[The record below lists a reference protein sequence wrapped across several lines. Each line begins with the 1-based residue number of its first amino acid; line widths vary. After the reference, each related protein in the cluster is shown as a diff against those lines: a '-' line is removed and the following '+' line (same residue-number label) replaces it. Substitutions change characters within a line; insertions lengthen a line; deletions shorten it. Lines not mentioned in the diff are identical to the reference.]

1 MQVTFLKLLNFTI
14 AMTLFFKNHSF
25 HFGQSSYAH
34 IFTEPLLSASRCT
47 SVKVA
52 LSASHRCEHKDG
64 ITRSKGKQMWAL
76 KAKKFAEE
84 RGAKEGD
91 GTALD

>member
-1 MQVTFLKLLNFTI
+1 M
-14 AMTLFFKNHSF
+14 
-25 HFGQSSYAH
+25 
-34 IFTEPLLSASRCT
+34 
-47 SVKVA
+47 A

-64 ITRSKGKQMWAL
+64 ITGSKGKQMWAL
-76 KAKKFAEE
+76 TAKKFAEE